1 MIWWIVVRAP
11 AVPGPLLSPGAAL
24 SVSILGSPSLS
35 HWEIQQRRPRPLA
48 VFGNHRGLKES
59 KKKKEV
65 AALITQFGSSRA
77 QRASEREREKS
88 ITWLMFSNEKEK
100 KKRERERE
108 PLYILH
114 YNCNK
119 YNDKCFNADLLSLG
133 ADDDDGSAR
142 RVMMTALR
150 CRRWLD
156 QTRPTCSSSYSLT
169 SRFLT
174 FFFFS
179 FFFFTLF
186 FTLDWLCGKVA
197 MPTPPPVAAA
207 SSSLIF
213 R

>member
-77 QRASEREREKS
+77 QRASEREREREVNYLIDVFK
-88 ITWLMFSNEKEK
+88 WKRK
-100 KKRERERE
+100 KKREERERE

-174 FFFFS
+174 FFS
-179 FFFFTLF
+179 FFLF
-186 FTLDWLCGKVA
+186 FLPYSLHLIDFVGRSQCRHHHQSR
-197 MPTPPPVAAA
+197 PPLV
-207 SSSLIF
+207 L
-213 R
+213 

>member
-77 QRASEREREKS
+77 QRASEREREREKS

-100 KKRERERE
+100 KKREERERE
-108 PLYILH
+108 RESLYIF
-114 YNCNK
+114 YTTIVISIMTSVSMRI
-119 YNDKCFNADLLSLG
+119 FFLSVL
-133 ADDDDGSAR
+133 
-142 RVMMTALR
+142 MMMMGR
-150 CRRWLD
+150 HEGWWW
-156 QTRPTCSSSYSLT
+156 QPS
-169 SRFLT
+169 
-174 FFFFS
+174 
-179 FFFFTLF
+179 
-186 FTLDWLCGKVA
+186 
-197 MPTPPPVAAA
+197 AAA
-207 SSSLIF
+207 DG
-213 R
+213 

>member
-77 QRASEREREKS
+77 QRASEREREREKS

-100 KKRERERE
+100 KRERRERES
-108 PLYILH
+108 LYIF
-114 YNCNK
+114 YTTIVISIMTSVSMRI
-119 YNDKCFNADLLSLG
+119 FFLSVL
-133 ADDDDGSAR
+133 
-142 RVMMTALR
+142 MMMMGR
-150 CRRWLD
+150 HEGWWW
-156 QTRPTCSSSYSLT
+156 QPS
-169 SRFLT
+169 
-174 FFFFS
+174 
-179 FFFFTLF
+179 
-186 FTLDWLCGKVA
+186 
-197 MPTPPPVAAA
+197 AAA
-207 SSSLIF
+207 DG
-213 R
+213 